1 MTDGMSSNTCIY
13 LDRGISCYEE
23 SDYAGAI
30 THFGV
35 SIALNPHNAVAYLN
49 RGQAKY
55 RTNDFSG
62 AMADCDKAIELDPD
76 GNWIDMYEVYWLR
89 GAINYDLAD
98 YKNAEVNLTKAR
110 HINSGGFKAF
120 YSSGINALKLGDH
133 QEAIEYLTKAIA
145 LNRTPSDP
153 YFQRGFGYCFLNRFQ
168 EALTDYDSEQLNWI
182 PIV

>member
-76 GNWIDMYEVYWLR
+76 GNWIDMYEV
-89 GAINYDLAD
+89 
-98 YKNAEVNLTKAR
+98 
-110 HINSGGFKAF
+110 
-120 YSSGINALKLGDH
+120 
-133 QEAIEYLTKAIA
+133 
-145 LNRTPSDP
+145 
-153 YFQRGFGYCFLNRFQ
+153 
-168 EALTDYDSEQLNWI
+168 
-182 PIV
+182 